1 MTPINDAGSF
11 LLSTIVGLYVFC
23 LLLRFWLHW
32 NNGDFRNPI
41 GQFLLAITNPVI
53 LPFGKLIT
61 NRRGFAVV
69 SLIVALLITIV
80 KVYLLLKLSGV
91 TPRPGGVA
99 LYAVGELIQTSI
111 YIFFFSIII
120 RAIASWLGPQ
130 IQYNPVMGVIY
141 SLTEPLL
148 APARR
153 FIPLIGGLD
162 LSPIAVLIFL
172 ELTRIVVVG
181 PILKAAVLY

>member
-11 LLSTIVGLYVFC
+11 LLSTLVGLYVFC

-32 NNGDFRNPI
+32 NNGDLRNPI
-41 GQFLLAITNPVI
+41 GQFLLTITNPVI

-69 SLIVALLITIV
+69 SLVAALLITMI
-80 KVYLLLKLSGV
+80 KVYLLLRISGIS
-91 TPRPGGVA
+91 PRLGGVG
-99 LYAVGELIQTSI
+99 LYAIGELMQTSI
-111 YIFFFSIII
+111 YIFFFAIII

-130 IQYNPVMGVIY
+130 IQYNPVMGIIY

-153 FIPLIGGLD
+153 FIPLVGGLD

-172 ELTRIVVVG
+172 ELTRIVVVL
-181 PILKAAVLY
+181 PILKSAVLY